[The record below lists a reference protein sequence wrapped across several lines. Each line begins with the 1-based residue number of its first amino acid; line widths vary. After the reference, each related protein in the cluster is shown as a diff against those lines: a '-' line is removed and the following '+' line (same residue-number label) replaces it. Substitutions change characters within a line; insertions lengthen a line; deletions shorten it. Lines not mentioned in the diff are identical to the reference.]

1 MLMYEN
7 PINPEQYK
15 KISLR
20 SLKFLAQ
27 ELSIFLSFYEKDI
40 LLVSQEEI
48 EAFKQLKQISEL
60 LNQGR
65 YDMLINNPDIMIDFD
80 DFDDDF
86 SYLPSYYPY

>member
-1 MLMYEN
+1 MYEN
-7 PINPEQYK
+7 LINPEQYK

-80 DFDDDF
+80 DFDDDS

>member
-7 PINPEQYK
+7 LINPEQYK

-80 DFDDDF
+80 DFDDDS

>member
-1 MLMYEN
+1 MID
-7 PINPEQYK
+7 PDDYK

-40 LLVSQEEI
+40 LLVTQEEV
-48 EAFKQLKQISEL
+48 EAFEQLKKISSL

-65 YDMLINNPDIMIDFD
+65 YDLLVNNPDIMIDFTDND
-80 DFDDDF
+80 DT
-86 SYLPSYYPY
+86 SYLPDYYPY

>member
-1 MLMYEN
+1 MLLYEN
-7 PINPEQYK
+7 MIDPDDYK

-40 LLVSQEEI
+40 LLVTQEEV
-48 EAFKQLKQISEL
+48 EAFEQLKKISSL

-65 YDMLINNPDIMIDFD
+65 YDLLVNNPDIMIDFTDND
-80 DFDDDF
+80 DT
-86 SYLPSYYPY
+86 SYLPDYYPY